1 MARSNTAN
9 VKFDVQEV
17 ERLAKDLSKLSGE
30 EIGKASV
37 TALNEVIDRTY
48 ELSRDKMI
56 SGINL
61 SDDYLR
67 RRMTVASATP
77 AKPVASITAS
87 GARKAMSVLGRFD
100 AKPVLVAN
108 KKKTNT
114 GMVGPRKLPFPAGQR
129 QAGVTVEVTRGDVSD
144 GFVPRGF
151 LLPLKKGTEAGGNG
165 LGVFARTKEG
175 KLRHRYGPS
184 VYQLFAYQV
193 EHILNDVTDDLEDTL
208 TEQVALA
215 MQKAIEP

>member
-1 MARSNTAN
+1 MARNYALKIDATQ
-9 VKFDVQEV
+9 VQKLG
-17 ERLAKDLSKLSGE
+17 ERLAQASGE

-37 TALNEVIDRTY
+37 TALNDVLDRTY
-48 ELSRDKMI
+48 ALARDKMI
-56 SGINL
+56 AGINL
-61 SDDYLR
+61 DDQYLR
-67 RRMTVASATP
+67 RRMSVSHATP

-87 GARKAMSVLGRFD
+87 GARNAVTVLGRYD
-100 AKPVLVAN
+100 AKPVIVTNN
-108 KKKTNT
+108 KGRPGKGNKRLAI
-114 GMVGPRKLPFPAGQR
+114 PSGQK
-129 QAGVTVEVTRGDVSD
+129 QGGVTVEVTRGNVSD

-151 LLPLKKGTEAGGNG
+151 LLPLNRGTEAGGNG
-165 LGVFARTKEG
+165 MGVFARTKDG

-208 TEQVALA
+208 AKQVELA

>member
-1 MARSNTAN
+1 MARDYALKIDATQ
-9 VKFDVQEV
+9 VQKLG
-17 ERLAKDLSKLSGE
+17 ERLAKATGE

-37 TALNEVIDRTY
+37 TALNEVVDRTY
-48 ELSRDKMI
+48 ELARDKMI
-56 SGINL
+56 AGINL
-61 SDDYLR
+61 DDQYLR
-67 RRMTVASATP
+67 RRMSVSPATP

-87 GARKAMSVLGRFD
+87 GARNAVTVLGRYD
-100 AKPVLVAN
+100 AKPVIVTNN
-108 KKKTNT
+108 KGRPGKGNKRLAI
-114 GMVGPRKLPFPAGQR
+114 PSGQK
-129 QAGVTVEVTRGDVSD
+129 QGGVTVEVTRGNVSD

-151 LLPLKKGTEAGGNG
+151 LLPLNRGTEAGGNG
-165 LGVFARTKEG
+165 MGVFARTKDG

-208 TEQVALA
+208 AKQVELA

>member
-1 MARSNTAN
+1 MARNYALKIDATQ
-9 VKFDVQEV
+9 VQKLG
-17 ERLAKDLSKLSGE
+17 ERLAQASGE

-37 TALNEVIDRTY
+37 TALNDVLDRTY
-48 ELSRDKMI
+48 DLARDKMI
-56 SGINL
+56 AGINL
-61 SDDYLR
+61 DDQYLR
-67 RRMTVASATP
+67 RRMSVSPATP

-87 GARKAMSVLGRFD
+87 GARNAVTVLGRYD
-100 AKPVLVAN
+100 AKPVIVTNN
-108 KKKTNT
+108 KGRPGKGNKRLAI
-114 GMVGPRKLPFPAGQR
+114 PSGQK
-129 QAGVTVEVTRGDVSD
+129 QGGVTVEVTRGNVSD

-151 LLPLKKGTEAGGNG
+151 LLPLNRGTEAGGNG
-165 LGVFARTKEG
+165 MGVFARTKDG

-208 TEQVALA
+208 AKQVELA